1 MSFPSF
7 REGRLLSYY
16 SGPEMRPVLRQP
28 EQQPMAPVPPEL
40 EAQYRQTMAQ
50 LALVLQQMERA
61 GVPPQTVMGQMN
73 GRLPYPFGMYPDG
86 VRPFQPI
93 LRRTNL
99 VSPYLIGS
107 PNARL
112 PWNFMPRSWRDRQTT
127 FVPGVGLGTTPYGVP
142 PYLRRQMYQGIQYPL
157 PEVPFRL
164 PNTPVR
170 PPLPN
175 LPAEPLN
182 RDPRANFLVS
192 PRQPMLPSLPPS
204 LPRPE
209 SYAPLAPVRESADL
223 TADAAVTFNYDGPPQ
238 AITLAVN
245 GQMIALPT
253 LPADGQTIQDP
264 RGFRLSRRGNTYS
277 LVYGRF

>member
-1 MSFPSF
+1 MMRHSSF
-7 REGRLLSYY
+7 REGRLLGYNA
-16 SGPEMRPVLRQP
+16 GPEAMPQLPEAQRPMPQ
-28 EQQPMAPVPPEL
+28 VPPEL
-40 EAQYRQTMAQ
+40 EFQYRQTMAQ
-50 LALVLQQMERA
+50 LGLVLQQLERA
-61 GVPPQTVMGQMN
+61 GVPPQSVIGQMN
-73 GRLPYPFGMYPDG
+73 SRLPYPFGMYPDG

-112 PWNFMPRSWRDRQTT
+112 PWNFMPRSWRESQTA
-127 FVPGVGLGTTPYGVP
+127 FVPGVGLATVPYGVP
-142 PYLRRQMYQGIQYPL
+142 AYLRRQMYQGIQYPL
-157 PEVPFRL
+157 PQAPFRL

-182 RDPRANFLVS
+182 RDPRANFIVA
-192 PRQPMLPSLPPS
+192 PRQAMLPSFPPAM
-204 LPRPE
+204 PRPQ
-209 SYAPLAPVRESADL
+209 SYAPLAPVSSPELS
-223 TADAAVTFNYDGPPQ
+223 ADAAITFNYDGPPQ

-245 GQMIALPT
+245 GQMMSLPT

-264 RGFRLSRRGNTYS
+264 RGFRLSRRGSTYS
-277 LVYGRF
+277 IVYGRI